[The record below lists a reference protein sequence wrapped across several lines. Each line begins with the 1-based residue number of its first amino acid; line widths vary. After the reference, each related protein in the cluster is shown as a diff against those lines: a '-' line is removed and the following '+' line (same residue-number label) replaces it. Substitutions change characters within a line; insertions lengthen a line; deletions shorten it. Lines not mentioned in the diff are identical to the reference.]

1 MKKIY
6 SLAIACLVTGFSI
19 AQSNQ
24 ASFDASKAA
33 PKFKPAHNPASL
45 KTNKNNALNKTTA
58 IGGWFNYG
66 TSAETLYGVTSTLS
80 SNYLF
85 PDSLGYGE
93 FGTGTFAGCWVH
105 HLAEMIDFKSVVFT
119 AGSDPNTNWVTPTST
134 LYIDSLS
141 IYYGYTRAHANTAIV
156 DTLLVTIYDNTT
168 ASNLTTSGFAGATA
182 ANYGTDTVS
191 FKRIGYN
198 QPANLI
204 ASATT
209 TTSAPAGAVTFKIL
223 LTEADTAATFYRDKS
238 FALPA
243 TFTTSASKLTVASVK
258 FIPGYSYA
266 LGDHIDYVANAFF
279 FTSLEEK
286 GDAGGAGTY
295 FTYQDCN
302 FGSASCD
309 YSSSHILPQDVRYD
323 MASTWN
329 GKFIPAMAYGQT
341 YAFEHHLIS
350 FFVNQGP
357 VGVKELENN
366 NGVALSQNMPNPFTK
381 ESTIT
386 YSLVKDASSAV
397 FTVTDVM
404 GRVVSSEKVGATAGN
419 HSISVGSYAAGVYY
433 YSLNVDGFVS
443 TKKMIV
449 E

>member
-6 SLAIACLVTGFSI
+6 SLAIACLITSFGI
-19 AQSNQ
+19 AQSTQ
-24 ASFDASKAA
+24 MSFDATKTA
-33 PKFKPAHNPASL
+33 PKFKPVYNKANL
-45 KTNKNNALNKTTA
+45 KSNKNNALNKTTA
-58 IGGWFNYG
+58 ASGWFNYG
-66 TSAETLYGVTSTLS
+66 TAAETLYGVTSDLG

-93 FGTGTFAGCWVH
+93 FGTGNFSGCWIH
-105 HLAEMIDFKSVVFT
+105 HLAEMVDFKSIVFT
-119 AGSDPNTNWVTPTST
+119 ASSDANINWVTPTTT

-141 IYYGYTRAHANTAIV
+141 IFYGYTRNHSNTAIV

-168 ASNLTTSGFAGATA
+168 TSNLTTSGFAGTTA

-209 TTSAPAGAVTFKIL
+209 TTSAPAGSMSFKVL
-223 LTEADTAATFYRDKS
+223 LTGADTAATLYREKS
-238 FALPA
+238 FVLPT
-243 TFTTSASKLTVASVK
+243 TFTTSGNKLTVASVK
-258 FIPGYSYA
+258 FIPGYTYA

-286 GDAGGAGTY
+286 GANTY

-302 FGSASCD
+302 FGSAACD
-309 YSSSHILPQDVRYD
+309 YSSSHVVPQDVRYNQ
-323 MASTWN
+323 ASSWN
-329 GKFIPAMAYGQT
+329 GKFIPAMAYGQS

-350 FFVNQGP
+350 FHINQGP
-357 VGVKELENN
+357 VGIEELANN

-386 YSLVKDASSAV
+386 YSLVKDASSAI

-404 GRVVSSEKVGATAGN
+404 GRVISTEKVGATAGN
-419 HSISVGSYAAGVYY
+419 HSISVGAYAAGVYY

>member
-6 SLAIACLVTGFSI
+6 SLAIACLITSFGI
-19 AQSNQ
+19 AQSTQ

-33 PKFKPAHNPASL
+33 PKFQPVHNKANL
-45 KTNKNNALNKTTA
+45 KANKTNALNKTA
-58 IGGWFNYG
+58 AVGGWFNFA
-66 TSAETLYGVTSTLS
+66 TAAESLYGVTSDLA

-93 FGTGTFAGCWVH
+93 FGAGNFSGCWVH
-105 HLAEMIDFKSVVFT
+105 HLAEMVDFNSVVFT

-141 IYYGYTRAHANTAIV
+141 VYYGYTRNHANTAIV

-168 ASNLTTSGFAGATA
+168 AANLTTSGFAGATA

-209 TTSAPAGAVTFKIL
+209 TASAPAGAMTFKIL
-223 LTEADTAATFYRDKS
+223 LTGADTAAALYREKF
-238 FALPA
+238 FALPT
-243 TFTTSASKLTVASVK
+243 TFTTAANKLTVASIK

-279 FTSLEEK
+279 FTSYEEK
-286 GDAGGAGTY
+286 GANTY

-302 FGSASCD
+302 FGSAACD

-329 GKFIPAMAYGQT
+329 GKFIPAMAYGQS

-350 FFVNQGP
+350 FYINQGP
-357 VGVKELENN
+357 VGIEELKNN
-366 NGVALSQNMPNPFTK
+366 NGVALSQNVPNPFTNG
-381 ESTIT
+381 STIN

-404 GRVVSSEKVGATAGN
+404 GRVISTEKVGATAGN